1 MWTHATRHST
11 EDVHPQTWRTPLHVP
26 YFHDTLPS
34 VPVHRTPSPPCL
46 KAVLRHQCEQP
57 AQAHRRT
64 GAQALPRSHHH
75 RCPLCRLPY
84 ATGAWCC
91 GTAALSLPK
100 LTVCALAIHGTV
112 SASPGSSHLGART
125 WEPHQVP
132 WEPQLEASTAA
143 WARPHARALT
153 RAHPRALTRA
163 HARAPRRRVAH
174 CSNRLTA
181 SGGGRTSGAH
191 DARPQGHGTG
201 HSSGQSSRPGR
212 GCSGSSSTRRGRSRG
227 GPTNWRSTGC

>member
-1 MWTHATRHST
+1 MCIRKHGGHRYMYRTFTTHYRRYQYTGRLL
-11 EDVHPQTWRTPLHVP
+11 PLVSRR
-26 YFHDTLPS
+26 YFGIS
-34 VPVHRTPSPPCL
+34 VSSP
-46 KAVLRHQCEQP
+46 R
-57 AQAHRRT
+57 RRT